1 MRVILLEMAIKGCCG
16 VKNVVNCGYIKDWA
30 VRAVFGGCSVLGMSG
45 FDRRTD
51 C

>member
-1 MRVILLEMAIKGCCG
+1 MRVILLERVVNGCCG
-16 VKNVVNCGYIKDWA
+16 VKNVVEWRYIKDWA
-30 VRAVFGGCSVLGMSG
+30 VRTVFVGCSVLGMSG